1 MFYFITIS
9 TLSILHFKLFVN
21 RDGDANLYNLKWN
34 IILYNT
40 SNTDNEGLIAQLC
53 NGP

>member
-1 MFYFITIS
+1 MFYLNTS
-9 TLSILHFKLFVN
+9 QRLSILHIKLFVN